1 VRLAAVA
8 AIVALTGMA
17 GSNVSGQGV
26 RFRSGVDVVRVD
38 ALVTEERRIV
48 TGLRAADF
56 ELRDNGVLQTID
68 ALTLEPLPLTLT
80 FVLDT
85 SGSVD
90 GGKMADLT
98 SAVDI
103 ILRGLRAQ
111 DRVGLV
117 TFSHRLWQRL
127 PLTSDVELVR
137 RVLADSRGAGGTS
150 LNDAVYAGLALG
162 ESQDARALLLVFSDG
177 LDNSS
182 WLPRATVERAARRAD
197 AVIYGVVVAGGA
209 QAVIDVGQGR
219 SVRFRPEYLPGQTD
233 FFDALASATGG
244 RVIKADDTVKLPK
257 AFDEILQE
265 FRTRYVLTYSPSSNA
280 PGWHTIDLK
289 VKGRR
294 AEINARRGYERTR

>member
-8 AIVALTGMA
+8 AIVVFACIVG
-17 GSNVSGQGV
+17 GNVSGQDI

-38 ALVTEERRIV
+38 ALVTEDRRIV
-48 TGLRAADF
+48 TGLLATDF

-68 ALTLEPLPLTLT
+68 ALALESMPLTLT

-90 GGKMADLT
+90 SGKMADLT

-103 ILRGLRAQ
+103 LLRGLRAQ
-111 DRVGLV
+111 DRVALV

-137 RVLADSRGAGGTS
+137 NLLAGARGAGGTS
-150 LNDAVYAGLALG
+150 LNDAVYAGLALS
-162 ESQDARALLLVFSDG
+162 EAQEARSLVLVFSDG

-182 WLPRATVERAARRAD
+182 WLPRGTVERAARRAD
-197 AVIYGVVVAGGA
+197 AVVYGVVVAGGA

-233 FFDALASATGG
+233 FLDAVTSATGG
-244 RVIKADDTVKLPK
+244 RVVKADDTVKLPK

-265 FRTRYVLTYSPSSNA
+265 FRTRYVITYSPASNA
-280 PGWHTIDLK
+280 PGWHAIDLK

-294 AEINARRGYERTR
+294 AEVKARRGYERTR